1 MALIITVVLWCIQH
15 SGWHSVEPTA
25 GPIPNRAEEKNHIL
39 LAPFRF
45 FEICYWLGLEWAAEV
60 KTAAAT
66 VASAGDAVICLPF
79 AKNEINKMSNRAKR
93 TTEKEKLSC
102 C

>member
-15 SGWHSVEPTA
+15 SGWHSIEQTA
-25 GPIPNRAEEKNHIL
+25 GPEEKNHIL

-45 FEICYWLGLEWAAEV
+45 FEICYWLGLESAAEV

-93 TTEKEKLSC
+93 TTEKEN
-102 C
+102 